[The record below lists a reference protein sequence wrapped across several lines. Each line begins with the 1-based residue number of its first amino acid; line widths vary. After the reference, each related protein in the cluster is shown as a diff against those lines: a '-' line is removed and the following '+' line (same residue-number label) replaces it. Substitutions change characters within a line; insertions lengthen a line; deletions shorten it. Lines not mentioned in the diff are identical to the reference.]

1 MVNDF
6 TRATDSDR
14 NDTCQVLDAALEDG
28 QLSTEE
34 HRERVSAATK
44 ATTLGEL
51 RSLVADLQ
59 THPAAGALPTTGS
72 RARARGIWIAAA
84 VTLVVIVATVAWVLQ
99 RPTVSTPSVSSTTTA
114 ATTGKRHWFG
124 GGRNEYDTTTTA
136 TTGTAASFSGV
147 TGVLAQMRTQFGD
160 TLGYQL
166 NIYQDQ
172 AVVERPDT
180 ANAQKI
186 VIWLY
191 RSGNWANVGP
201 KMAVSPGLAVGDLS
215 KFDVQAVLGVVQ
227 QAPQTLHIYDANQLY
242 LTIESRKDGSLNMR
256 IHVSDGAL
264 GGFITVAPDGA
275 VTEVSPPA
283 R

>member
-114 ATTGKRHWFG
+114 ATTGNG
-124 GGRNEYDTTTTA
+124 TGSAAVATSTT
-136 TTGTAASFSGV
+136 
-147 TGVLAQMRTQFGD
+147 
-160 TLGYQL
+160 
-166 NIYQDQ
+166 
-172 AVVERPDT
+172 P
-180 ANAQKI
+180 
-186 VIWLY
+186 
-191 RSGNWANVGP
+191 P
-201 KMAVSPGLAVGDLS
+201 P
-215 KFDVQAVLGVVQ
+215 
-227 QAPQTLHIYDANQLY
+227 P
-242 LTIESRKDGSLNMR
+242 
-256 IHVSDGAL
+256 
-264 GGFITVAPDGA
+264 P
-275 VTEVSPPA
+275 PPA
-283 R
+283 QLRRSAGLPAC